1 MKMMSVT
8 ASKNIPEDIKSYE
21 LESMILS
28 FVSGNR
34 YNSNLNSIEFY
45 FIARMKTKEEFFF
58 RFVFINDY
66 VEDHSFLKLFDS
78 LMRTSL
84 FSNSE
89 RFNEFILYYAN
100 FVENGIE
107 DKDSFIVDFDMITD
121 KKSKQY
127 FIGMNSKDNSKFI
140 KVLCPNY
147 IQTGI
152 NILYR
157 GISLLNVNDS
167 IFIEAQKWLIGEE
180 LRKTAKYETLKNFEI
195 IDISRSTRIRKN
207 YYSGV
212 AVMKFTA
219 IDAFDNSVETTV
231 AMNYTRDHRVS
242 RSVSSTVDFLSGVYG
257 SNVFSIINICGANIT
272 NDINKAEIQFISFKD
287 NMYKVFRIPYELH
300 KEILSW
306 INKI

>member
-8 ASKNIPEDIKSYE
+8 ASKNIPEDIRSYE

-28 FVSGNR
+28 FISGNR
-34 YNSNLNSIEFY
+34 YNSNFNGIEFY

-66 VEDHSFLKLFDS
+66 AEDHSFLKLFDS

-100 FVENGIE
+100 FIENRIE
-107 DKDSFIVDFDMITD
+107 DKDSFIVDFDMIAGEN
-121 KKSKQY
+121 SKQY
-127 FIGMNSKDNSKFI
+127 FICMNSKDSSKFI

-180 LRKTAKYETLKNFEI
+180 LRKTAKYETLNNFEI